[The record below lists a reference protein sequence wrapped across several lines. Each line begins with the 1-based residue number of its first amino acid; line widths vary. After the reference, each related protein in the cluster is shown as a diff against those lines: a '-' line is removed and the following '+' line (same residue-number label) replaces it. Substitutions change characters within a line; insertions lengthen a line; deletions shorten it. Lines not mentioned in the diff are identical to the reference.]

1 MNTVISVRIDK
12 DIKDS
17 AQEVANGTGIKL
29 STLIS
34 AFLRQVAAT
43 RRIEFYAPE
52 VMTPK
57 LDNLIAE
64 VEAELQV
71 GKISRKFTNADDLL
85 QDLKK

>member
-12 DIKDS
+12 DVKDS
-17 AQEVANGTGIKL
+17 AQEVANSTGIKL
-29 STLIS
+29 STLIN
-34 AFLRQVAAT
+34 AYLRQVAAT

-57 LDNLIAE
+57 LDNLIAS

-71 GKISRKFTNADDLL
+71 GKISRRFTNTDDFL